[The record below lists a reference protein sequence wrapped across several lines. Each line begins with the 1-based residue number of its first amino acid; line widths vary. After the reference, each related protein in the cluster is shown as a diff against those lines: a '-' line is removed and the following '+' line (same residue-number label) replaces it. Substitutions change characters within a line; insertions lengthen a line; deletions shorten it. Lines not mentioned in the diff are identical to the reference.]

1 MSTAL
6 DTKLGREFRLYLGKL
21 VTSTLDADFD
31 RVTNE
36 NDLKLKIEVSTTD
49 VPMKENGGQ
58 IATITGSKSY
68 ELTAETARV
77 FTDAAGTR
85 LVDNIGVSYP
95 IQLRV
100 VTYDD
105 TGEVD
110 EEKVAVEGK
119 MLVTTAEFGAPTD
132 GAQTISFTLKGSGN
146 LTVNISN
153 PRAIV

>member
-1 MSTAL
+1 M
-6 DTKLGREFRLYLGKL
+6 
-21 VTSTLDADFD
+21 
-31 RVTNE
+31 
-36 NDLKLKIEVSTTD
+36 
-49 VPMKENGGQ
+49 
-58 IATITGSKSY
+58 
-68 ELTAETARV
+68 
-77 FTDAAGTR
+77 
-85 LVDNIGVSYP
+85 
-95 IQLRV
+95 
-100 VTYDD
+100 TYDD